1 MILIDL
7 NEKKEFK
14 GTFILKRLIDIYY
27 ADF

>member
-7 NEKKEFK
+7 NDKKEFK
-14 GTFILKRLIDIYY
+14 GTFILKRLIDTYY